1 MQVRPLIRL
10 ARPRHWVKN
19 VIVLF
24 PVVFAMRVADGS
36 AWGKAL
42 LAMLAMCLASSAVY
56 VFNDIRDR
64 QADARHPRKKYR
76 PLPSG
81 QVSVLSAAVFA
92 GVLAACALTVAGGVR
107 TLVGLIV
114 LGYLVLQLAYCL
126 GLKQKMLVDV
136 ICIAM
141 GFVLR
146 ATAGAAAIG
155 VAASPW
161 LIICAFTLCLFM
173 GFCKRRCE
181 VGALG
186 EGINASEYRRTLA
199 GYTPELLTHLITL
212 SAGIAVVSFMLYA
225 TSTDTVARFGTIY
238 LVYTLPVVIYA
249 IFRFAMLSMTGRYDD
264 PTELILR
271 DKPFQ
276 AVLLLWA
283 IAVGVVLFGGKWIQ
297 GLIDAH
303 Y

>member
-1 MQVRPLIRL
+1 
-10 ARPRHWVKN
+10 
-19 VIVLF
+19 
-24 PVVFAMRVADGS
+24 
-36 AWGKAL
+36 
-42 LAMLAMCLASSAVY
+42 
-56 VFNDIRDR
+56 
-64 QADARHPRKKYR
+64 
-76 PLPSG
+76 
-81 QVSVLSAAVFA
+81 
-92 GVLAACALTVAGGVR
+92 
-107 TLVGLIV
+107 
-114 LGYLVLQLAYCL
+114 
-126 GLKQKMLVDV
+126 
-136 ICIAM
+136 
-141 GFVLR
+141 
-146 ATAGAAAIG
+146 
-155 VAASPW
+155 
-161 LIICAFTLCLFM
+161 
-173 GFCKRRCE
+173 
-181 VGALG
+181 
-186 EGINASEYRRTLA
+186 
-199 GYTPELLTHLITL
+199 LTHLITL